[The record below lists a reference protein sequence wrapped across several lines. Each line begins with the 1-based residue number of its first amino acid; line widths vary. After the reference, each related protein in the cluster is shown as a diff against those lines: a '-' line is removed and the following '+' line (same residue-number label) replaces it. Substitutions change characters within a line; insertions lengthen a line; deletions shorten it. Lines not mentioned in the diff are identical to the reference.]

1 MNRNMIK
8 PRITIRAVALAVGLA
23 VSAATSQASLSLSFS
38 NQGLNTGIQFNGASS
53 SFQLNP
59 APGSLGSPQFAVTSE
74 TGGTSSIGLKGW
86 INGSPW
92 SIGAITTSGLTQTAA
107 VTGLGTLFLNDG
119 LGNNLTGNLNWMTIE
134 TVQSLGGINAALNV
148 NVTGLT
154 YGGLNADLLALAT
167 GGNGSMNVTFQF
179 NPGQSLTQLTTGSA
193 QIGSYSGS
201 LAGAAVP
208 EPTTLIAGALLLLPF
223 GASTVRILR
232 KRRGLDL
239 PVSH

>member
-1 MNRNMIK
+1 MAV
-8 PRITIRAVALAVGLA
+8 TVALAV
-23 VSAATSQASLSLSFS
+23 SASTSQAALSLSFS
-38 NQGLNTGIQFNGASS
+38 NQGLSTGIQFNGASS

-59 APGSLGSPQFAVTSE
+59 APGSLASPQFAVTSE

-92 SIGAITTSGLTQTAA
+92 TIGAITTSGNTQTAP
-107 VTGLGTLFLNDG
+107 VTGLGLLFLNDG
-119 LGNNLTGNLNWMTIE
+119 FGNNLTGNLNWLTIQ

-148 NVTGLT
+148 NITGLT
-154 YGGLNADLLALAT
+154 YSGLNADLLALAD

-179 NPGQSLTQLTTGSA
+179 NPGQSLTQLTTGST

-201 LAGAAVP
+201 LAGAVVP
-208 EPTTLIAGALLLLPF
+208 EPATLIAGALLLLPF

-232 KRRGLDL
+232 KRRGLDQPANL
-239 PVSH
+239 